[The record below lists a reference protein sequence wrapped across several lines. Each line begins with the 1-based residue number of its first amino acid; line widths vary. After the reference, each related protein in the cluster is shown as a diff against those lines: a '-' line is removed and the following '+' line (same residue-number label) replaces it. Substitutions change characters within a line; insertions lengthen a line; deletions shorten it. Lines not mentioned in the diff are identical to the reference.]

1 MCDRGWCFSAPTYI
15 HTYTPPHLHTYVR
28 IYVYTYLG
36 DARSIVHEDQVS
48 LSPPMCRMA
57 RQCLHMSGLVECSPC
72 RSNKDMLQQ
81 EPSNARRR
89 LNPLRCCAGDLN
101 VAAPGKW
108 LVDHH
113 TKKRLHR
120 CRPVQYKHHLAAHW
134 GRTVTFSGWKKSV
147 LGLAHRF
154 SLLRTGPPLLDLV
167 QCDHPQVSGLKPNLL
182 ALPVAAG
189 GGPCARSLKC
199 WGKWAQSQDLG
210 QELWAN
216 V

>member
-1 MCDRGWCFSAPTYI
+1 MCGLHRQEAMQMLHVRVHCVTHPQTTCDSCSHCLPYCHPSSRCATEADAS
-15 HTYTPPHLHTYVR
+15 PHLHIYIPTHLLTYIRTYVR

-101 VAAPGKW
+101 VAAPGK
-108 LVDHH
+108 
-113 TKKRLHR
+113 
-120 CRPVQYKHHLAAHW
+120 
-134 GRTVTFSGWKKSV
+134 
-147 LGLAHRF
+147 
-154 SLLRTGPPLLDLV
+154 
-167 QCDHPQVSGLKPNLL
+167 
-182 ALPVAAG
+182 
-189 GGPCARSLKC
+189 
-199 WGKWAQSQDLG
+199 
-210 QELWAN
+210 
-216 V
+216 